1 MEKDFYSTIEVAE
14 MYNLKEVSVRS
25 YINRGQLKA
34 TKFNNHSWLIT
45 KENLEEWEKT
55 RHPRRKKENK
65 K

>member
-1 MEKDFYSTIEVAE
+1 MEKDFFTTAEVAY
-14 MYNLKEVSVRS
+14 MYDIKEVSVRS

-55 RHPRRKKENK
+55 RHPRRKRGGK